1 VEGFV
6 RISSN
11 FQRLRRRYL
20 KIAKSQKING
30 DIKAETVRVVDVK
43 GDMQG
48 VLPLEEALKL
58 AREADLDLVEVDSS
72 SDPPICR
79 ILDFGKIKYKNKK
92 KQSNTTKQ
100 HRTQLKQI
108 RLRAKTGQHD
118 IDFKMKRARQFL
130 TRKDKVKIN
139 VIFKGRENAH
149 HDRGKEMLQ
158 EIIVQ
163 LEDVCTVEKA
173 PSMDSGWQMTTV
185 LAPKP

>member
-1 VEGFV
+1 MLTK
-6 RISSN
+6 R
-11 FQRLRRRYL
+11 
-20 KIAKSQKING
+20 
-30 DIKAETVRVVDVK
+30 IKAQTVRVVDAK

-48 VLPLEEALKL
+48 VLPLEEALKI
-58 AREADLDLVEVDSS
+58 AKDADLDLVEVDGS

-79 ILDFGKIKYKNKK
+79 ILDYGKVKYKNKK
-92 KQSNTTKQ
+92 KQTNTVKQ

-130 TRKDKVKIN
+130 MRKDKVKIN

-173 PSMDSGWQMTTV
+173 PSMDSGRQMTTV